1 MVVYNVTI
9 SIDEAV
15 ANSWLEWMKETHIPE
30 IMATGHFRDSKICRV
45 HGEEE
50 GGITFAVMYTAL
62 SEKDLDIYQEKHA
75 PKLQSEHTEKFKGKF
90 ASFRTLLRS
99 EERRVGKECRSRWW

>member
-9 SIDEAV
+9 SLDENV
-15 ANSWLEWMKETHIPE
+15 AEDWLIWMRDTHVPD

-50 GGITFAVMYTAL
+50 GGITYAIMYTAI
-62 SEKDLDIYQEKHA
+62 SQEDLDSYQENHS
-75 PKLQSEHTEKFKGKF
+75 PRLQAEHTEKFAGKF
-90 ASFRTLLRS
+90 ASFRTLLS
-99 EERRVGKECRSRWW
+99 VVKEFK